1 LAQASPVALPPFAAG
16 AWADRVPSLTAEA
29 SQEVAAKLAAMEESA
44 KVAVRVRPLLPCEL
58 RQDPELCIKTH
69 DRQGLLTVTKDVD
82 EGRSMMLSPAR
93 LRAFSAADKG
103 TETLAFDHVWGSTST
118 QDDVF
123 AQVQPLVDCA
133 LNGYNSTVFAYMK
146 ANDIVL
152 DGGK

>member
-1 LAQASPVALPPFAAG
+1 M
-16 AWADRVPSLTAEA
+16 
-29 SQEVAAKLAAMEESA
+29 AAKLAAMEESA